1 MTRADAACAAA
12 FGLALA
18 VGIVTAA
25 RHFPDVTMYHMAA
38 DEGAYYNQAV
48 TIRAEGLRGFRS
60 LARQY
65 LASIDLQGL
74 PAPNRVGH
82 ILLASIAVR
91 FSDSMTA
98 LSVLSLVCFAATAAA
113 VFVFSWRYW
122 DPLTAAIAGAL
133 AAFSPLALGLA
144 RRALMDTD
152 YALFIVLALF
162 LFVHWL
168 STNRLAALAGFGSA
182 LFCGLLV
189 KETTWLYMPFFVAVA
204 LLMNRIGQR
213 RPSLNHIAVFA
224 MAVPAAV
231 IVVQAALLGVGPFIE
246 IVRTSGRMNAVS
258 PNPYLVAY
266 GSGPWYE
273 YFIALL
279 LLSPVVALLFLLF
292 AGGYIGVARWRL
304 ATTVLLAFFAYAI
317 ASLTLLPKN
326 PRLIL
331 PLDAVVRI
339 GAASSIVLLVAR
351 ARVSGRP
358 AALLAGGGLIAA
370 ALISDVSA
378 FERYFAELDIY
389 DPVTFTL
396 LERSRMTPPSANW
409 GGEKMADEYLELSDA
424 YYRAGDFQGAIRAA
438 RSALLWR
445 PRDVRAADNL
455 ARAQRAIAE
464 AAASNKR

>member
-1 MTRADAACAAA
+1 
-12 FGLALA
+12 
-18 VGIVTAA
+18 VTAA
-25 RHFPDVTMYHMAA
+25 RHFPDGTMYHMAA

-48 TIRAEGLRGFRS
+48 TIRAEGIRGFRN

-65 LASIDLQGL
+65 LANTDLQGL

-98 LSVLSLVCFAATAAA
+98 LSVLSLVCFVTTTVA
-113 VFVFSWRYW
+113 VFVFAWQYW

-133 AAFSPLALGLA
+133 AAFSPLGLGLA

-168 STNRLAALAGFGSA
+168 ATSSVAGLVGFASA

-189 KETTWLYMPFFVAVA
+189 KETTWLYLPFFVAAA
-204 LLMNRIGQR
+204 LLMNRIGHR
-213 RPSLNHIAVFA
+213 RPPLSHIAVFA
-224 MAVPAAV
+224 LAVPAAAIALQV
-231 IVVQAALLGVGPFIE
+231 ALLGVDSFSE
-246 IVRTSGRMNAVS
+246 IVRTSGRLNAVA

-279 LLSPVVALLFLLF
+279 LLSPVVALLFLMF
-292 AGGYIGVARWRL
+292 AGGYIERGRWQL
-304 ATTVLLAFFAYAI
+304 PTTLLLAFFAYAI

-339 GAASSIVLLVAR
+339 GAASLIVLLVAR
-351 ARVSGRP
+351 ARRFGRP
-358 AALLAGGGLIAA
+358 VALLAGGGLMAA
-370 ALISDVSA
+370 ALISDASA
-378 FERYFAELDIY
+378 FERYFARLDIY

-409 GGEKMADEYLELSDA
+409 GGEKMADEYLALSDA
-424 YYRAGDFQGAIRAA
+424 YYRAGDFQGAVRAA

-445 PRDVRAADNL
+445 PQDARAADNL
-455 ARAQRAIAE
+455 ARAQRAIAD
-464 AAASNKR
+464 AAAKR